1 MITSDTHSEPKEEDY
16 VLAPVQAGSP
26 VLIHGLV
33 YHKSGLNKS
42 DMNRWIYTFH
52 MIKGEYPYAKD
63 NWLQPTES
71 MPFTKLH

>member
-42 DMNRWIYTFH
+42 DMNRWVVTLFIR
-52 MIKGEYPYAKD
+52 K
-63 NWLQPTES
+63 
-71 MPFTKLH
+71 TKCHQNL